1 MVSRNEEGKK
11 SMCLGS
17 KPASC
22 VPLLRLTS
30 SSWGSYDEKIDNYME
45 DNIISGIFRNQ

>member
-11 SMCLGS
+11 SLCLGS

-22 VPLLRLTS
+22 VPLVRLTS
-30 SSWGSYDEKIDNYME
+30 SSWGNYDEKIDNYME